1 MPIKSLILISF
12 YILQNFLLVT
22 EVISKQTYIE
32 IDTIVAIVEKD
43 SISKSQLVNAVN
55 KKRDYLVKKKIEIPK
70 ENILIENTLEELI
83 NQSLIMQFS
92 EQTGIQISSEHLQS
106 VIENIAEKNKSTVE
120 ELRVQIESEGNNFV
134 EFKEQIRFEITINKL
149 KQRQIA
155 SKLKVSDYEIDNYIT
170 LQEKMTL
177 DSYNIHHILVK
188 TSEELSKV
196 IELLITSSFKDVA
209 KKYSSGPL
217 SESGGDFGWK
227 KLEEFPDSFVEI
239 IKTLKVGQVSKEF
252 ETNNGFHIIKL
263 SDKKGIE
270 YKTVLINQS
279 KVRHILIKQN
289 EITSEDSIK
298 KKLNHIKNQIL
309 QGLAFTEAAKKF
321 SEDGSASSGG
331 ELGWISSGDTVPE
344 FERIVQEL
352 KLNEVSEP
360 IKTNLGWHILE
371 VLERRVKDLTIKSK
385 RSSVENKILAQ
396 KTESAFTDWL
406 LGLKEQAHIEIR
418 LNKR

>member
-1 MPIKSLILISF
+1 M
-12 YILQNFLLVT
+12 LQNFLLVT
-22 EVISKQTYIE
+22 EAIAKQTYIE

-70 ENILIENTLEELI
+70 ENILIESALEELI

-92 EQTGIQISSEHLQS
+92 EQTGIQVSSEHLQS
-106 VIENIAEKNKSTVE
+106 VIGNIAERNKSTVE
-120 ELRVQIESEGNNFV
+120 ELRVQMESEGNNFV
-134 EFKEQIRFEITINKL
+134 EFKEQIRFEIIMNKL
-149 KQRQIA
+149 KQRQIT

-196 IELLITSSFKDVA
+196 TESLTTSPFKDVA

-217 SESGGDFGWK
+217 SESGGDFGWR
-227 KLEEFPDSFVEI
+227 KLEELPDSFVEI
-239 IKTLKVGQVSKEF
+239 IKSLKVGQVSKEF

-263 SDKKGIE
+263 SDKRGIE

-298 KKLNHIKNQIL
+298 TKLNRIKNKIL

-321 SEDGSASSGG
+321 SEDGSASNGG

-344 FERIVQEL
+344 FEKIVQEL
-352 KLNEVSEP
+352 NLNEVSDP

-371 VLERRVKDLTIKSK
+371 VLDRRVKDLTIESK
-385 RSSVENKILAQ
+385 RASVENKILVQ

-406 LGLKEQAHIEIR
+406 IGLRERSHIEIR
-418 LNKR
+418 LYNE

>member
-196 IELLITSSFKDVA
+196 TESLTTSAFKDVA
-209 KKYSSGPL
+209 KKYSSGSL
-217 SESGGDFGWK
+217 SESGGDFGWR
-227 KLEEFPDSFVEI
+227 KLEELPDSFIEI
-239 IKTLKVGQVSKEF
+239 IKSLKVGQVSKEF

-263 SDKKGIE
+263 SDKRGIE

-298 KKLNHIKNQIL
+298 TKLNRIKNQIL

-321 SEDGSASSGG
+321 SEDGSASNGG
-331 ELGWISSGDTVPE
+331 ELGWISGRDTVPE
-344 FERIVQEL
+344 FEKIVQEL
-352 KLNEVSEP
+352 NLNEVSDP

-371 VLERRVKDLTIKSK
+371 VLDRRIKDFTIESK
-385 RSSVENKILAQ
+385 RASVENKILEQ

-406 LGLKEQAHIEIR
+406 LGLRERSHIEIR
-418 LNKR
+418 LNNR

>member
-1 MPIKSLILISF
+1 MSIKPIILISL
-12 YILQNFLLVT
+12 YILQNLLLVT
-22 EVISKQTYIE
+22 EAIAKQTYIE
-32 IDTIVAIVEKD
+32 VDTIIAIVEKD
-43 SISKSQLVNAVN
+43 SISKSQLISAVD
-55 KKRDYLVKKKIEIPK
+55 KKRDYFVKNQIKTPK

-92 EQTGIQISSEHLQS
+92 EQTGIQVSSEQLQS
-106 VIENIAEKNKSTVE
+106 VIGNIAEKNQSTVE
-120 ELRVQIESEGNNFV
+120 ELKIQIESEGNNFA
-134 EFKEQIRFEITINKL
+134 EFKEQIRFEITVNNL
-149 KQRQIA
+149 KQRQIT
-155 SKLKVSDYEIDNYIT
+155 SKLKVSDYEIDNYIA

>member
-1 MPIKSLILISF
+1 M
-12 YILQNFLLVT
+12 LQNFLLVT
-22 EVISKQTYIE
+22 EAIAKQTYIE

-70 ENILIENTLEELI
+70 ENSLIESALEELI

-92 EQTGIQISSEHLQS
+92 EQTGIQVSSEQLQS
-106 VIENIAEKNKSTVE
+106 VIGNIAEKNQSTVE
-120 ELRVQIESEGNNFV
+120 ELKIQIESEGNNFA
-134 EFKEQIRFEITINKL
+134 EFKEQIRFEITVNNL
-149 KQRQIA
+149 KQRQIT
-155 SKLKVSDYEIDNYIT
+155 SKLKVSDYEIDNYIA

-406 LGLKEQAHIEIR
+406 LGLKERAHIEIR
-418 LNKR
+418 LDKR

>member
-1 MPIKSLILISF
+1 MSIKPIILISL
-12 YILQNFLLVT
+12 YMLQNFLLVT
-22 EVISKQTYIE
+22 EAIAKQTYIE
-32 IDTIVAIVEKD
+32 VDTIIAIVEKD
-43 SISKSQLVNAVN
+43 SISKSQLISAVD
-55 KKRDYLVKKKIEIPK
+55 KKRDYFVKNQIKTPK

-92 EQTGIQISSEHLQS
+92 EQTGIQVSSEQLQS
-106 VIENIAEKNKSTVE
+106 VIGNIAEKNQSTVE
-120 ELRVQIESEGNNFV
+120 ELKIQIESEGNNFA
-134 EFKEQIRFEITINKL
+134 EFKEQIRFEITVNNL

-155 SKLKVSDYEIDNYIT
+155 SKLKVSDYEIDNYIA
-170 LQEKMTL
+170 LQEKMTS

-227 KLEEFPDSFVEI
+227 KLEEFPDSFIEI
-239 IKTLKVGQVSKEF
+239 VKTLKVGQVSKEF

-406 LGLKEQAHIEIR
+406 LGLKERAHIEIR
-418 LNKR
+418 LDKR

>member
-1 MPIKSLILISF
+1 M
-12 YILQNFLLVT
+12 LQNFLLVT
-22 EVISKQTYIE
+22 EAIAKQTYIE
-32 IDTIVAIVEKD
+32 VDTIIAIVEKD
-43 SISKSQLVNAVN
+43 SISKSQLISAVD
-55 KKRDYLVKKKIEIPK
+55 KKRDYFVKNQIKTPK

-92 EQTGIQISSEHLQS
+92 EQTGIQVSSEQLQS
-106 VIENIAEKNKSTVE
+106 VIGNIAEKNQSTVE
-120 ELRVQIESEGNNFV
+120 ELKIQIESEGNNFA
-134 EFKEQIRFEITINKL
+134 EFKEQIRFEITVNNL

-155 SKLKVSDYEIDNYIT
+155 SKLKVSDYEIDNYIA
-170 LQEKMTL
+170 LQEKMTS

-227 KLEEFPDSFVEI
+227 KLEEFPDSFIEI
-239 IKTLKVGQVSKEF
+239 VKTLKVGQVSKEF

-406 LGLKEQAHIEIR
+406 LGLKERAHIEIR
-418 LNKR
+418 LDKR

>member
-1 MPIKSLILISF
+1 M
-12 YILQNFLLVT
+12 LQNFLLVT
-22 EVISKQTYIE
+22 EAISKQTYIE
-32 IDTIVAIVEKD
+32 VDTIIAIVEKD
-43 SISKSQLVNAVN
+43 SISKSQLISAVD
-55 KKRDYLVKKKIEIPK
+55 KKRDYFVKNQIKTPK

-92 EQTGIQISSEHLQS
+92 EQTGIQVSSEQLQS
-106 VIENIAEKNKSTVE
+106 VIGNIAEKNQSTVE
-120 ELRVQIESEGNNFV
+120 ELKIQIESEGNNFA
-134 EFKEQIRFEITINKL
+134 EFKEQIRFEITVNNL

-155 SKLKVSDYEIDNYIT
+155 SKLKVSDYEIDNYIA
-170 LQEKMTL
+170 LQEKMTS

-227 KLEEFPDSFVEI
+227 KLEEFPDSFIEI
-239 IKTLKVGQVSKEF
+239 VKTLKVGQVSKEF

-406 LGLKEQAHIEIR
+406 LGLKERAHIEIR
-418 LNKR
+418 LDKR